1 MHLLNLVL
9 NNIESNTLIYLSL
22 FVGLTGIFLI
32 VKGLFFIC
40 FICRRFK
47 AIQNQLQRIQDD
59 ISSIYAET
67 RKLGNKVTAAEK
79 RLERLAE
86 CQNSIEIRGTDI
98 RTFRQAVALARKGT
112 PLEELMSTCNL
123 TRGEAELIVVL
134 HRDQEY
140 PLENGEKPQS

>member
-9 NNIESNTLIYLSL
+9 NNIESNALIYLLLFGSL
-22 FVGLTGIFLI
+22 TTIFLI
-32 VKGLFFIC
+32 VRGLL
-40 FICRRFK
+40 RFK

-79 RLERLAE
+79 QLERPAE

-98 RTFRQAVALARKGT
+98 RTFRQAVALARKGVQ
-112 PLEELMSTCNL
+112 LEELISTCNL
-123 TRGEAELIVVL
+123 TRGEAELIMVL
-134 HRDQEY
+134 HRDREY
-140 PLENGEKPQS
+140 PLKNEEKPQS